1 MRHRFGLIAA
11 IFEELA
17 DGGGPFCENARD
29 LGGVFGGVE
38 RVGIE
43 PDRPQAFADML
54 VAQIFQ
60 IDAEAAA
67 VGELA
72 IVATLSREVGKDFNR
87 MADVADK
94 DEGRPDMFG
103 GKGAGILFGLFTRVA
118 HQDVPATMR
127 AASSARGCCRK
138 AGLRLL
144 TGGQRSEEHTS
155 ELQSLMRLSY

>member
-17 DGGGPFCENARD
+17 DVGEPFCDIARD
-29 LGGVFGGVE
+29 LGGVFGWVE

-94 DEGRPDMFG
+94 DEGRPDLFSG
-103 GKGAGILFGLFTRVA
+103 TGAGTLFGLFTPVA
-118 HQDVPATMR
+118 PQEVPATIR
-127 AASSARGCCRK
+127 VASSPRGCR
-138 AGLRLL
+138 
-144 TGGQRSEEHTS
+144 
-155 ELQSLMRLSY
+155 

>member
-1 MRHRFGLIAA
+1 
-11 IFEELA
+11 
-17 DGGGPFCENARD
+17 
-29 LGGVFGGVE
+29 
-38 RVGIE
+38 
-43 PDRPQAFADML
+43 ML

-118 HQDVPATMR
+118 HPDVPATLR
-127 AASSARGCCRK
+127 AASFSRGCFRK
-138 AGLRLL
+138 AGQRFW
-144 TGGQRSEEHTS
+144 TGGQGALFCPAVFPGLFGS
-155 ELQSLMRLSY
+155 